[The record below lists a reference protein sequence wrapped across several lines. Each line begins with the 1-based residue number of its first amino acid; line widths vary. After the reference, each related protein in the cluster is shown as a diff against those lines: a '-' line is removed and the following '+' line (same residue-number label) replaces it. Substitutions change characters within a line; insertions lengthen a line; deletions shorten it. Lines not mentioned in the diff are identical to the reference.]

1 MFIQGSFNCW
11 SIFDK
16 AWLDNFIFLWQ
27 VEAFIEEAPLDASA
41 ANLSSADI
49 DEPGF
54 DQAVGDSLDC
64 ASDTVHRPLAMVD
77 LVIIPL

>member
-1 MFIQGSFNCW
+1 MLRRQI
-11 SIFDK
+11 
-16 AWLDNFIFLWQ
+16 
-27 VEAFIEEAPLDASA
+27 
-41 ANLSSADI
+41 LSSADI

-64 ASDTVHRPLAMVD
+64 ASDTVRRPLAMVD